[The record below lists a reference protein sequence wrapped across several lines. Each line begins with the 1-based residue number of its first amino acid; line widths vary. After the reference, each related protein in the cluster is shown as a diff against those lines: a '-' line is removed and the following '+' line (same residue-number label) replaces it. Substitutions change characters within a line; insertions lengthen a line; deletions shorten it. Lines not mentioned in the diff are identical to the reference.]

1 MPNDERKENDLYI
14 KPNHERKTRN
24 FFVTSSAKLT
34 DNKITKTTIS
44 SSHFIEMSK
53 SFYDG
58 DHLLDGGIRELNG
71 GVIYMLQQMQEDI
84 DDVYNEVSASAFQ
97 ASFFPFATIHSA
109 SIGFVSSSLVPDKD
123 GVHHLGAN
131 GKEWQNLHRTANID
145 SLNMGSTVT
154 INSILDQD
162 NMSSNSATSLAT
174 QQSIKAYVD
183 ANGGGT
189 VDSSLS
195 NSSTNAVRNSAVHAG
210 LATKQDTIDASNRLD
225 ASLIGANGNVSN
237 AEFGYL
243 SSVSSD
249 IQTQL
254 DAKLPVAGG
263 AMKGLIQEPYVLTDS
278 ATIATAKGVIDAR
291 ATRVFQILN
300 QKGQTWN
307 LIEATPAY
315 RGQELTI
322 IAMGAGTITH
332 TNPGKL
338 ASGIFVSPNG
348 SNISVAANT
357 VVKFVANF
365 RLCWYQVV

>member
-1 MPNDERKENDLYI
+1 MAREERNKEDLFIKEERKS
-14 KPNHERKTRN
+14 KK
-24 FFVTSSAKLT
+24 FF
-34 DNKITKTTIS
+34 ITGSNVSGGANKTTIS
-44 SSHFIEMSK
+44 SSVFTEMSK
-53 SFYDG
+53 SFADG
-58 DHLLDGGIRELNG
+58 EHLTDIGMRGINSPVL
-71 GVIYMLQQMQEDI
+71 YMLQQMEEDL
-84 DDVYNEVSASAFQ
+84 DNVYNEVSASSFQ
-97 ASFFPFATIHSA
+97 ASFFPFARLDSGSFGVI
-109 SIGFVSSSLVPDKD
+109 SSSLVPDKD
-123 GVHHLGAN
+123 DTYNLGSS
-131 GKEWQNLHRTANID
+131 GKEWHTSYMLTA
-145 SLNMGSTVT
+145 
-154 INSILDQD
+154 SIGGGIFT
-162 NMSSNSATSLAT
+162 SASLAAGG
-174 QQSIKAYVD
+174 S
-183 ANGGGT
+183 GGGT
-189 VDSSLS
+189 VDKTLS

-210 LATKQDTIDASNRLD
+210 LATKNDTIDASNRLD

-237 AEFGYL
+237 TEYGYL

-278 ATIATAKGVIDAR
+278 AIIATAKGVIDAR
-291 ATRVFQILN
+291 ATRVFQIIN

-322 IAMGAGTITH
+322 IAMGAGLITH

>member
-1 MPNDERKENDLYI
+1 MSLQLVWTSGSGKPLEGEGSLCISYAHHNNKGQSNENI
-14 KPNHERKTRN
+14 QFSGSNMSFTFKSGSEMIIGEEKT
-24 FFVTSSAKLT
+24 A
-34 DNKITKTTIS
+34 
-44 SSHFIEMSK
+44 E
-53 SFYDG
+53 SFYRFGKDG
-58 DHLLDGGIRELNG
+58 DISFSKAGDDAETVLRMSNDRLE
-71 GVIYMLQQMQEDI
+71 VMQR
-84 DDVYNEVSASAFQ
+84 DDVDASPAE
-97 ASFFPFATIHSA
+97 SGLGNLIPDRDDFFD
-109 SIGFVSSSLVPDKD
+109 IGKSDKQFKDLWID
-123 GVHHLGAN
+123 G
-131 GKEWQNLHRTANID
+131 TANID

-278 ATIATAKGVIDAR
+278 ATIANAKGVIDAR